1 MEQTPAAPPDAGTR
15 TDLAQLGRGI
25 AIVCGLVAF
34 ALAASVARHGVVPP
48 WEATIFR
55 AVNGLPEA
63 LSPPMQL
70 VQFLGVLAVG
80 PIVAIVALVFR
91 RWRLAIAAVLVTVL
105 KLGAE
110 RFVWNVLD
118 IGRKRPAVTE
128 PVATIRG
135 DASTTGV
142 SFVSGHVMLVTA
154 LAWVISPYLRGR
166 WRLVPWVIVGLV
178 AFARVY
184 LGAHNPL
191 DVVGGAALGSVIGAT
206 VALALSWWCRAVL
219 RADQPGPTG
228 NSAVR
233 ERQSG
238 R

>member
-1 MEQTPAAPPDAGTR
+1 
-15 TDLAQLGRGI
+15 LA
-25 AIVCGLVAF
+25 AF
-34 ALAASVARHGVVPP
+34 ALAASIARHGVVPS

-70 VQFLGVLAVG
+70 VQLLGVLAVG
-80 PIVAIVALVFR
+80 PIIAVVALAFR
-91 RWRLAIAAVLVTVL
+91 RWWLALAAVLVTVL
-105 KLGAE
+105 KLAAE

-128 PVATIRG
+128 QVATIRG

-166 WRLVPWVIVGLV
+166 WRLVPWVIVALV

-191 DVVGGAALGSVIGAT
+191 DVVGGVALGTVIGAT
-206 VALALSWWCRAVL
+206 VALVLVWSCR
-219 RADQPGPTG
+219 RDP
-228 NSAVR
+228 S
-233 ERQSG
+233 
-238 R
+238 